1 MAREQSIR
9 HNAGSKGSRDKKTD
23 TGTQNRD
30 QERSPAS
37 QRQSLPPELDLK
49 ASTVTDGKS
58 KSVARQEP
66 PEESNVATRSARQAP
81 AVSREDAARPLPKRR
96 PAGPARARIAANDDR
111 PSIGGLIFSLQQ
123 KPSNRPYTVA
133 MIATGV
139 WSLLGLLLAW
149 AVLGQELAKY
159 DTTLGALTSAPSMA
173 ILATIIIPIALFW
186 FLAMLVLRA
195 QELKLMSSAMT
206 EVAIRLAEPD
216 KMAEQQVA
224 SLGQTVRRQV
234 AAMNDAIG
242 RALGRAGELEALVH
256 NEVAALER
264 SYSENE
270 LRVRSLIDEL
280 ASEREALTNNSERVS
295 DALNNIGLRVA
306 QDLATSGDRVTKAL
320 TAATNSLADNLA
332 TKGEKVTAAIS
343 AAGKAIDE
351 KLAERGG
358 QITSQIVTQGADAA
372 TKIHDAGKKV
382 NDALQES
389 TDRTT
394 ALVTSRGN
402 SLLTALSSMNDR
414 IRNEL
419 PNLLESLGGEQV
431 RLSQI
436 IESAVKNLAELE
448 LSIVNRTGAL
458 ENTLGKRTQHLQNV
472 LTQHLHDVD
481 EAVIER
487 ANALDTAMLER
498 TKALDAAFTQRVE
511 QINTALDDQALFLQN
526 TLKDRSKAIET
537 SLAEQASSFDETFMR
552 GVTAFRGT
560 TDNLTKESVRT
571 IEALAGQADML
582 KGVSEGLLNQVHDLT
597 GRFETRGN
605 SIMNAAHSLESS
617 QFKIDSLLENRQ
629 SELNNL
635 ISTISNKTGELDTM
649 MRSYSTRL
657 EGSLSDA
664 QRRANELTQS
674 ISNESH
680 VNSKSVINELEKL
693 RSEAQQQTEQAVVE
707 MRGRFSNIT
716 SEVSE
721 HINNLSSNF
730 ANTTSQIR
738 ERTQMASGQID
749 ATQSEIR
756 RKMDELPELTRETAS
771 SMRNALHDQLKAI
784 DSLSSIASEHNR
796 SRDVSTPAGKGQA
809 SAPNNQQQMAGAKQ
823 VPQQQGQK
831 PQQQP
836 QQQPLR
842 QVPQQPAAS
851 AGSGNQ
857 PPQAGLMSGQR
868 QGSGPTAGMTPPG
881 SRPQQTPPVA
891 LQGGGNPAGMQGDP
905 SRWSMGDLLERA
917 STDQARKAQQQAQAA
932 AMQQHSGHAGGQQHS
947 GHGGGGQQ
955 QPPQQQGQGGM
966 SSAVKGGA
974 LDMQV
979 IAQAIEPRVAADIW
993 RRYQSGERGIFNR
1006 SLYTQNGQA
1015 TFDDIYQRYKAAPEF
1030 KHMVDSYLGDFER
1043 LLREADQKDPRGQLV
1058 QNYLTSE
1065 TGRVYL
1071 LLAHASGRLG

>member
-1 MAREQSIR
+1 MAQEQSIR
-9 HNAGSKGSRDKKTD
+9 QKSGRKDSRDKKTESEV
-23 TGTQNRD
+23 RKL
-30 QERSPAS
+30 AS
-37 QRQSLPPELDLK
+37 QQPGQIIDNDADKVGDSANR
-49 ASTVTDGKS
+49 ASGSVQR
-58 KSVARQEP
+58 VAR
-66 PEESNVATRSARQAP
+66 PEADGPTAMKSSGNTAP
-81 AVSREDAARPLPKRR
+81 SVKREEAARPMPRRR

-123 KPSNRPYTVA
+123 KPSNKPYKIA
-133 MIATGV
+133 MIASGV
-139 WSLLGLLLAW
+139 WVLLGILLSW
-149 AVLGQELAKY
+149 AVLGQELAKHE
-159 DTTLGALTSAPSMA
+159 TVFGAITSAPSIA
-173 ILATIIIPIALFW
+173 VAATIIIPIALFW

-216 KMAEQQVA
+216 RMAEQQVA

-242 RALGRAGELEALVH
+242 RALGRAGELEAMVH

-320 TAATNSLADNLA
+320 TAATNNLADSLAS
-332 TKGEKVTAAIS
+332 KGEKVTSAIS
-343 AAGKAIDE
+343 AAGKAIDD
-351 KLAERGG
+351 KLAERGNE
-358 QITSQIVTQGADAA
+358 ITQQIVTQGAEAA
-372 TKIHDAGKKV
+372 SKIHEAGEKV
-382 NDALQES
+382 NDAIQES

-419 PNLLESLGGEQV
+419 PTLLESLGGEQV

-472 LTQHLHDVD
+472 LTQHLNDVD
-481 EAVIER
+481 EAVIDR
-487 ANALDTAMLER
+487 ANALDKAMLER

-511 QINTALDDQALFLQN
+511 QINTALDDQAIFLQN
-526 TLKDRSKAIET
+526 TLKDRSKAIEK
-537 SLAEQASSFDETFMR
+537 SLSEQSQSFDETFMR
-552 GVTAFRGT
+552 GVTAFKGT
-560 TDNLTKESVRT
+560 TDNLTKESIRT

-582 KGVSEGLLNQVHDLT
+582 KNVSEGLLSQVNNLA
-597 GRFETRGN
+597 GRFETRGQ

-635 ISTISNKTGELDTM
+635 IDVISSKTGELDTM
-649 MRSYSTRL
+649 MRGYSTRL

-664 QRRANELTQS
+664 QRRANELTKS
-674 ISNESH
+674 ISHESQAGSAT
-680 VNSKSVINELEKL
+680 VVAELERL
-693 RSEAQQQTEQAVVE
+693 RSEAQQQTEQAVAE
-707 MRGRFSNIT
+707 MRGRFSSIT
-716 SEVSE
+716 SEVSD

-730 ANTTSQIR
+730 ATTTNQIR

-784 DSLSSIASEHNR
+784 DSLSSIASEHSR
-796 SRDVSTPAGKGQA
+796 SRDVSYPSKDKPAQ
-809 SAPNNQQQMAGAKQ
+809 KQ
-823 VPQQQGQK
+823 QQQGAGHPP
-831 PQQQP
+831 PQH
-836 QQQPLR
+836 
-842 QVPQQPAAS
+842 PAAANREKS
-851 AGSGNQ
+851 GAGI
-857 PPQAGLMSGQR
+857 LSGQR
-868 QGSGPTAGMTPPG
+868 PSLGKNGTSAPQPLGNASGGAQSLGPTSIPPG
-881 SRPQQTPPVA
+881 IRPQNTPPVS
-891 LQGGGNPAGMQGDP
+891 LQSGGTQPAGGQIDP
-905 SRWSMGDLLERA
+905 NSSAWSMGDLLNRA
-917 STDQARKAQQQAQAA
+917 SNEKAQKNAQG
-932 AMQQHSGHAGGQQHS
+932 M
-947 GHGGGGQQ
+947 
-955 QPPQQQGQGGM
+955 PQQQGQMPPQGGNPGGNNM
-966 SSAVKGGA
+966 AAAPGKGGLP

-979 IAQAIEPRVAADIW
+979 IAQALEPQVAGDLW

-1006 SLYTQNGQA
+1006 TLYTQGGQR
-1015 TFDDIYQRYKAAPEF
+1015 TFDEIHQRYKADQAF
-1030 KHMVDSYLGDFER
+1030 RQTVDTYLGDFER

-1071 LLAHASGRLG
+1071 VLAHASGRLGS

>member
-1 MAREQSIR
+1 MAQEQSIR
-9 HNAGSKGSRDKKTD
+9 QKSGRKDGQDKKTESDVRKLATQQPGQIIDNESDKD
-23 TGTQNRD
+23 TASGNKNSTGLQR
-30 QERSPAS
+30 PA
-37 QRQSLPPELDLK
+37 RPEN
-49 ASTVTDGKS
+49 DGS
-58 KSVARQEP
+58 A
-66 PEESNVATRSARQAP
+66 NAMRSARASAP
-81 AVSREDAARPLPKRR
+81 SVKREEAARPMPRRR

-123 KPSNRPYTVA
+123 KPSNKPYKIA
-133 MIATGV
+133 MIASGI
-139 WSLLGLLLAW
+139 WALLGVLLSW
-149 AVLGQELAKY
+149 AVLGQELAKHE
-159 DTTLGALTSAPSMA
+159 TVFGAVTSAPSIA
-173 ILATIIIPIALFW
+173 VAATIIIPIALFW

-216 KMAEQQVA
+216 RMAEQQVA

-242 RALGRAGELEALVH
+242 RALGRAGELEAMVH

-320 TAATNSLADNLA
+320 TAATNNLADSLAS
-332 TKGEKVTAAIS
+332 KGEKVTSAIS
-343 AAGKAIDE
+343 AAGKAIDD
-351 KLAERGG
+351 KLAERGNE
-358 QITSQIVTQGADAA
+358 ITQQIVTQGAEAA
-372 TKIHDAGKKV
+372 SKIHDAGQKV
-382 NDALQES
+382 NDAIQES

-419 PNLLESLGGEQV
+419 PTLLESLGGEQV

-472 LTQHLHDVD
+472 LTQHLNDVD
-481 EAVIER
+481 EAVIDR
-487 ANALDTAMLER
+487 ANALDKAMLER

-526 TLKDRSKAIET
+526 TLKDRSKAIEK
-537 SLAEQASSFDETFMR
+537 SLSEQSQSFDETFMR
-552 GVTAFRGT
+552 GVTAFKST
-560 TDNLTKESVRT
+560 TDNLTQESIRT

-582 KGVSEGLLNQVHDLT
+582 KNVSEGLLSQVNNLA
-597 GRFETRGN
+597 GRFETRGQ

-635 ISTISNKTGELDTM
+635 IDVISSKTGELDTM
-649 MRSYSTRL
+649 MRGYSTRL

-664 QRRANELTQS
+664 QRRANELTKS
-674 ISNESH
+674 ISHESQAGSAT
-680 VNSKSVINELEKL
+680 VVAELERL
-693 RSEAQQQTEQAVVE
+693 RSEAQNQTEQAVAE
-707 MRGRFSNIT
+707 MRSRFSNIT
-716 SEVSE
+716 SEVSD
-721 HINNLSSNF
+721 HINNLSTNF
-730 ANTTSQIR
+730 ASTTNQIR

-784 DSLSSIASEHNR
+784 DSLSSIASEHSR
-796 SRDVSTPAGKGQA
+796 SRDVSYPSKEKSAAQA
-809 SAPNNQQQMAGAKQ
+809 PKQ
-823 VPQQQGQK
+823 HQ
-831 PQQQP
+831 
-836 QQQPLR
+836 
-842 QVPQQPAAS
+842 AA
-851 AGSGNQ
+851 GNQ
-857 PPQAGLMSGQR
+857 PPQHPVAGRDKQGAGLLAGQR
-868 QGSGPTAGMTPPG
+868 PSLGKNGTSAPQPLGNSSGGAQSLGPTSIPPG
-881 SRPQQTPPVA
+881 IRPQNTPPVS
-891 LQGGGNPAGMQGDP
+891 LQSGTQPQGSQIDP
-905 SRWSMGDLLERA
+905 NSSAWSMGDLLNRA
-917 STDQARKAQQQAQAA
+917 SNEKAQKG
-932 AMQQHSGHAGGQQHS
+932 M
-947 GHGGGGQQ
+947 GGGAPQHPGQM
-955 QPPQQQGQGGM
+955 PQQGNGM
-966 SSAVKGGA
+966 SSPAGKGLP
-974 LDMQV
+974 LDMHV
-979 IAQAIEPRVAADIW
+979 IAQALEPQVAGDLW

-1006 SLYTQNGQA
+1006 TLYTQSGQR
-1015 TFDDIYQRYKAAPEF
+1015 TFDEIHQRYKADPAF
-1030 KHMVDSYLGDFER
+1030 KQTVDTYLGDFER
-1043 LLREADQKDPRGQLV
+1043 VLREADKKDPRGQLV

-1071 LLAHASGRLG
+1071 VLAHASGRLGS

>member
-23 TGTQNRD
+23 IEIQNPE

-37 QRQSLPPELDLK
+37 KRQSLPPELDLK
-49 ASTVTDGKS
+49 AEKVPERRSQ
-58 KSVARQEP
+58 SVARQDSEDTSIP
-66 PEESNVATRSARQAP
+66 TRSGRQAP
-81 AVSREDAARPLPKRR
+81 AVSREEAARPLPKRR

-123 KPSNRPYTVA
+123 KPSNRPYTIA
-133 MIATGV
+133 LIATGV

-149 AVLGQELAKY
+149 AVIGKELANY
-159 DTTLGALTSAPSMA
+159 DSTLAAITSAPSIA
-173 ILATIIIPIALFW
+173 IIATIVIPIALFW

-320 TAATNSLADNLA
+320 TAATNSLADSLA

-372 TKIHDAGKKV
+372 SKIHDAGKKV

-436 IESAVKNLAELE
+436 IESAVKNLADLE

-487 ANALDTAMLER
+487 ANALDSAMLER

-511 QINTALDDQALFLQN
+511 QINTALDDQAIFLQN

-537 SLAEQASSFDETFMR
+537 SLAEQAVSFDETFMR

-582 KGVSEGLLNQVHDLT
+582 KQVSEGLLNQVHDLT

-635 ISTISNKTGELDTM
+635 ISTISSKTGELDTM

-657 EGSLSDA
+657 EGSLTDA

-693 RSEAQQQTEQAVVE
+693 RTEAQQQTEQAVLE

-721 HINNLSSNF
+721 HINSLSSNF

-796 SRDVSTPAGKGQA
+796 SRDVQYPTGKGKA
-809 SAPNNQQQMAGAKQ
+809 PSAPNNQQQASGTQ
-823 VPQQQGQK
+823 
-831 PQQQP
+831 
-836 QQQPLR
+836 
-842 QVPQQPAAS
+842 QVPQQPGRQASQQPAAAATS
-851 AGSGNQ
+851 NGNQ
-857 PPQAGLMSGQR
+857 NPSAGLMAGQR
-868 QGSGPTAGMTPPG
+868 QALGPATGMSPG
-881 SRPQQTPPVA
+881 SRPQMPA
-891 LQGGGNPAGMQGDP
+891 QGAGGNAAGMHGDP
-905 SRWSMGDLLERA
+905 NRWSMGDLLERA

-932 AMQQHSGHAGGQQHS
+932 AMQQQK
-947 GHGGGGQQ
+947 
-955 QPPQQQGQGGM
+955 QQGGAPQHPQHAQQGAR
-966 SSAVKGGA
+966 SNAVKGGA

-1006 SLYTQNGQA
+1006 SLYTQSGQI
-1015 TFDDIYQRYKAAPEF
+1015 TFDDIYQRYKGEPEF